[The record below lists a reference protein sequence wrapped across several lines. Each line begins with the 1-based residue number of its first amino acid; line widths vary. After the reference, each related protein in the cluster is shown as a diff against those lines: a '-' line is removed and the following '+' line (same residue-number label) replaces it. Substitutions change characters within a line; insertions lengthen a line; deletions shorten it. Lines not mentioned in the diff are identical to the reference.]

1 MGASKLSEQLS
12 SVASISA
19 FRTFQLCSSI
29 SALRTSQLCCKH
41 LCLLNS
47 QNSSALIASIS
58 AFRTAQLCCKH
69 LSSQNISTLFKH
81 LSFQKQHSCRV
92 NSRGIG
98 TVSNFTTCRNGS
110 PYSAYS
116 SLFDSRPL
124 FLSSLYSSLHPSLSL
139 PDSRYVLVHV
149 HLING

>member
-1 MGASKLSEQLS
+1 MFEHLSFQNSSTLLQASKLLVQLNSGQASQLSEQPN

-19 FRTFQLCSSI
+19 IRTAQLY
-29 SALRTSQLCCKH
+29 CKH
-41 LCLLNS
+41 LS
-47 QNSSALIASIS
+47 FQNSSALLQASQLS
-58 AFRTAQLCCKH
+58 EHFKFVQASQLSETAY
-69 LSSQNISTLFKH
+69 F
-81 LSFQKQHSCRV
+81 RV

-139 PDSRYVLVHV
+139 PDSRYV

>member
-1 MGASKLSEQLS
+1 MVSVSAKKVKKIISCLCTFNSGQASQLSEQLN

-19 FRTFQLCSSI
+19 L
-29 SALRTSQLCCKH
+29 
-41 LCLLNS
+41 
-47 QNSSALIASIS
+47 
-58 AFRTAQLCCKH
+58 RTAQLCCKH
-69 LSSQNISTLFKH
+69 LSSQNSSTLRRN
-81 LSFQKQHSCRV
+81 SQASQKQHSGRV

-98 TVSNFTTCRNGS
+98 TVSNFTCRNGS